1 MKKLQ
6 KFLSFLLAVIM
17 LFAFTACGKSEG
29 NSSGSGEVVISLD
42 GYTLTESEYMYLLAY
57 VKAMVVYNQQNNLYQ
72 YTGTV
77 YEEADILAMPV
88 DDDTTIADYIKE
100 YSVELAQQL
109 LIMEKLADT
118 SGISITNQEDI
129 DTINNYVADIEY
141 AYGGTDLFEIALTR
155 MGFSRS
161 GIERFQKFSVLYE
174 LLSDYRY
181 GENGVAK
188 IPDETIS
195 EYFTENYLKYDGVLY
210 SYTGTDGS
218 NIVFEFAEEE
228 LSEYFYDNY
237 TKVCHI
243 LYLTKN
249 LSDDNK
255 AEKKAKAEAA
265 FDSIKNGEKTIEDLK
280 SENEDNG
287 FEYTFTYGEM
297 VEAFENAA
305 FEMEV
310 DEVRLV
316 ETEYGYHIVKK
327 LPMTDTDLNGT
338 TDEEGKTTG
347 GIKSTVLTAMS
358 KAKVRNE
365 ALETLNKLQNGEL
378 SEYPEENTDTEYYVH
393 MSSQFVDKTE
403 SGNAYLVS
411 VIGDKEK
418 DTYIEHEIS
427 GDGTYIMRNLS
438 FDADDITAEIYT
450 TINNLLSVEAFSEY
464 TKTFYDNVQTNNDL
478 LEKFDVMTI
487 PMLEEEFYTE

>member
-1 MKKLQ
+1 
-6 KFLSFLLAVIM
+6 M
-17 LFAFTACGKSEG
+17 LFSFTACGKSGE
-29 NSSGSGEVVISLD
+29 NSSGNGEVVMSLD

-57 VKAMVVYNQQNNLYQ
+57 VKAMVVYKQQNDLYQ
-72 YTGTV
+72 YTGKV
-77 YEEADILAMPV
+77 YEEADILSMPI
-88 DDDTTIADYIKE
+88 DEDTTIADYIKE

-109 LIMEKLADT
+109 LIMEKLADD

-161 GIERFQKFSVLYE
+161 GIERFQKFSVLYS

-188 IPDETIS
+188 IPDETIKK
-195 EYFTENYLKYDGVLY
+195 YFTENYLKYDGVLY
-210 SYTGTDGS
+210 SYSGNDGS
-218 NIVFEFAEEE
+218 SVIFEFTEDE
-228 LSEYFYDNY
+228 LSKYFYDNY

-243 LYLTKN
+243 LYLTKD
-249 LSDDNK
+249 LSDDKK
-255 AEKKAKAEAA
+255 ADKKAKAEAA
-265 FDSIKNGEKTIEDLK
+265 FEAIKKGEKTMEDLK

-297 VEAFENAA
+297 VEPFEKAA

-327 LPMTDTDLNGT
+327 LSMTDTDLNGT
-338 TDEEGKTTG
+338 TDENGKTTG
-347 GIKSTVLTAMS
+347 GMKNTVLAAMS
-358 KAKVRNE
+358 KSKIRNE
-365 ALETLNKLQNGEL
+365 ALETLKKLQSGEL
-378 SEYPEENTDTEYYVH
+378 TKYPDENKDMEYYVH

-411 VIGDKEK
+411 VIGEKEK

-438 FDADDITAEIYT
+438 FKADDITAEIYT
-450 TINNLLSVEAFSEY
+450 TINKRLSVEAFSEY

-478 LEKFDVMTI
+478 LNKFDVMTI